1 MAYLN
6 ANIPP
11 EYAQIRREY
20 LYDLKKHHGEV
31 EDCII
36 FGLSAITGR
45 SILFHCIMENGA
57 VFYRLPISAFI
68 QRGFKANEV
77 PRRRL
82 DELQLWNCFSYY
94 PAVTSWDILEAQ
106 AGKYIG
112 KDKKWHPGK
121 YLFTVDFAHPEANI
135 LDTDHSEIPHE
146 HKCAH
151 IIALDDGNYA
161 AQPNNRCIWDI
172 PSFTVKDNVPD
183 WKVQTS
189 EWNVETQVNGKQKI
203 RISSSM
209 KLRRKNMIE
218 KCKAVCC
225 KVWDKI
231 KAVWNWIVSR
241 FNR

>member
-1 MAYLN
+1 MIQATLGEILMDNYGLLKRKHSCRICSNKERISYMILKVIMAK
-6 ANIPP
+6 
-11 EYAQIRREY
+11 
-20 LYDLKKHHGEV
+20 LKTV
-31 EDCII
+31 
-36 FGLSAITGR
+36 LSLVLVQ
-45 SILFHCIMENGA
+45 SLVNLFLFHAIMENGA
-57 VFYRLPISAFI
+57 IFYRFPITAFI
-68 QRGFKANEV
+68 QRGFKPADV

-94 PAVTSWDILEAQ
+94 PSVHSWDILEAQ

-121 YLFTVDFAHPEANI
+121 YLFTVDFAHPEPNI

-172 PSFTVKDNVPD
+172 PSFTVKNNIPD

-189 EWNVETQVNGKQKI
+189 EWNVENTSKWKTADTDDFFYE
-203 RISSSM
+203 
-209 KLRRKNMIE
+209 IE
-218 KCKAVCC
+218 EKKH
-225 KVWDKI
+225 D
-231 KAVWNWIVSR
+231 
-241 FNR
+241 